1 MPIHILSDETI
12 NRIAA
17 GEVVERPVNVAK
29 ELIENAIDAGATA
42 ITVEIRDGGISLL
55 RVTDN
60 GCGIDPADVTKAFCR
75 HATSKIE
82 DDRDLSNLS
91 TLGFRGEALSSIAAV
106 AQVEMVTKTRDNL
119 TGVRVVNDHLPASAS
134 SDEVAGHLYVQE
146 IGAPDGTSV
155 IVRNLFYN
163 VPVRKKFLKTPQ
175 TEAGY
180 ITDLV
185 EKLALSHPDISF
197 HYRAG
202 GAEKLHTTGNGKLK
216 EVIYRIYGR
225 EIASS
230 LLPVQVSQEPYT
242 LTGFI
247 GRPEIS
253 RSTRGSEVFFVNG
266 RYLGSDVLSK
276 SLEAGYGTDLMQ
288 HRFPFAVLNLTMPPQ
303 MADVNV
309 HPGKMEIRFT
319 DQTGVYEFISA
330 SVHNVLH
337 GVELMPKATLDTA
350 REELI
355 RQREEAAEAAQALQ
369 REERAEPFEHER
381 VSQVAEPS
389 PVYRTEI
396 RTDDVS
402 ALTQDM
408 DLTMQSDPDFFF
420 DDRRPEQLSFLHPAA
435 ELPSGKEAEEA
446 GVSEAEAPSEEDLS
460 FKILS
465 PENAREYEIIG
476 QIFDTYWILQFRDKV
491 IVMDQHAA
499 HEKVNF
505 ERIMKRLSVKNPEGM
520 PSQQLMPPIVIHLTG
535 KEEGMFLQYRD
546 VFTRMGY
553 EIEEFG
559 SGSYAVRAVPLELYG
574 NEPEELLR
582 ETLGEMLEEKI
593 GGTPDAILYKIAS
606 MSCKAAVKGNMTLS
620 REEITALIDELLSLD
635 NPYHCPHGRPTM
647 VVLSQQEIERKFKRI
662 V

>member
-60 GCGIDPADVTKAFCR
+60 GCGIDPVDVTKAFCR

-253 RSTRGSEVFFVNG
+253 RSTRGSEIFFVNE
-266 RYLGSDVLSK
+266 RYLGSEVLSK
-276 SLEAGYGTDLMQ
+276 ALEAGY
-288 HRFPFAVLNLTMPPQ
+288 
-303 MADVNV
+303 
-309 HPGKMEIRFT
+309 
-319 DQTGVYEFISA
+319 
-330 SVHNVLH
+330 
-337 GVELMPKATLDTA
+337 
-350 REELI
+350 
-355 RQREEAAEAAQALQ
+355 
-369 REERAEPFEHER
+369 
-381 VSQVAEPS
+381 
-389 PVYRTEI
+389 
-396 RTDDVS
+396 
-402 ALTQDM
+402 
-408 DLTMQSDPDFFF
+408 
-420 DDRRPEQLSFLHPAA
+420 
-435 ELPSGKEAEEA
+435 
-446 GVSEAEAPSEEDLS
+446 
-460 FKILS
+460 
-465 PENAREYEIIG
+465 
-476 QIFDTYWILQFRDKV
+476 
-491 IVMDQHAA
+491 
-499 HEKVNF
+499 
-505 ERIMKRLSVKNPEGM
+505 
-520 PSQQLMPPIVIHLTG
+520 
-535 KEEGMFLQYRD
+535 
-546 VFTRMGY
+546 
-553 EIEEFG
+553 
-559 SGSYAVRAVPLELYG
+559 
-574 NEPEELLR
+574 
-582 ETLGEMLEEKI
+582 
-593 GGTPDAILYKIAS
+593 
-606 MSCKAAVKGNMTLS
+606 
-620 REEITALIDELLSLD
+620 
-635 NPYHCPHGRPTM
+635 
-647 VVLSQQEIERKFKRI
+647 
-662 V
+662 